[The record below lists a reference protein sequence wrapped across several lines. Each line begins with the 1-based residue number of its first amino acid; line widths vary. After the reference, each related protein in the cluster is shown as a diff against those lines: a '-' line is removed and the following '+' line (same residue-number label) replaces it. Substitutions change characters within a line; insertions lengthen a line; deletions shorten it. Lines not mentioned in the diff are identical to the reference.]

1 MKFKEFI
8 EQFKEKTQRVIGALE
23 VTKTITGVYLKGEE
37 KKARLD
43 ETMTKW
49 TIEQVEAN
57 SKIKVIYKFIIK
69 KFIIPQIPYIT
80 QMIFDLIKVRVE
92 GITQEV

>member
-8 EQFKEKTQRVIGALE
+8 EQFKEKTQRVIGAL
-23 VTKTITGVYLKGEE
+23 GVYLKGEE